1 MHSVKTIK
9 FEPSQTLKIHNTL
22 RLLGF
27 QSGIAGTIYINKAVQ
42 ILLNT
47 PNEDFKLN
55 DICEILSTM
64 LNHDKKSKAI
74 KQRMCYAINNRNDE
88 KTKDNFEKI
97 FGYEY
102 DNTLFS
108 CKNLISELV
117 MIFKENNKI

>member
-22 RLLGF
+22 RMLGF

-64 LNHDKKSKAI
+64 PYHDKNSSAI

-88 KTKDNFEKI
+88 KTKNNFEKV

-117 MIFKENNKI
+117 MILKENNKI